1 MNIASFLVNKLPSP
15 PNIFTTNSTLLRNFY
30 STKNVIPNSF
40 VLNSVSEQFVYNEL
54 SHLNINKSPGN
65 DEIPARFLKDA
76 SSEIKGVVT
85 YLVNLSIYKNE
96 FPDELKFAIVKPLY
110 KKNKKTNVENYRP
123 VSILCI
129 LSKILERAVHNQL
142 EKYLTT
148 NQILYS
154 HQSGFRREHSTDTC
168 LINLMDY
175 INNSISEGDYVGMV
189 LLDLQKA
196 FDTVNHSILCEK
208 LKIMGVGNIDWFIS
222 YLENRKQIVNVNST
236 NSSQG
241 LVTCGVP
248 QGSILGP
255 LLFLCYINDMP
266 ISVNCKLL
274 LYADDSAL
282 LVRGKNPSHI
292 AQILSNN
299 LKSCSH
305 WLIDNKL
312 SLHLGKTE
320 SILFGSKKKLR
331 EVHEFEVK
339 CDDNIIKNVKSV
351 KYLGL
356 ILDENL
362 SGESLVNNI
371 LKKSSG
377 RLKFLYRYSDILD
390 KKARKTLC
398 SALIQCNFDYASSS
412 WYTGL
417 SKGLKQKLQ
426 IMQNKTVRF
435 ILNLGNRAHIGS
447 KEFDKLD
454 ILGVTDRVKQ
464 NKLNHIFKI
473 YNGTGPEYLNEHFNK
488 ISDTEL
494 RGCTR
499 ASTHNFF
506 LPRIKGQGSNT
517 FYFSGIKNWNS
528 LPARIKEIQNF
539 KIFKDKVKRNIA
551 FEAKESELSPFLFFN

>member
-1 MNIASFLVNKLPSP
+1 M
-15 PNIFTTNSTLLRNFY
+15 
-30 STKNVIPNSF
+30 
-40 VLNSVSEQFVYNEL
+40 
-54 SHLNINKSPGN
+54 
-65 DEIPARFLKDA
+65 
-76 SSEIKGVVT
+76 
-85 YLVNLSIYKNE
+85 
-96 FPDELKFAIVKPLY
+96 
-110 KKNKKTNVENYRP
+110 
-123 VSILCI
+123 
-129 LSKILERAVHNQL
+129 
-142 EKYLTT
+142 
-148 NQILYS
+148 YS

-208 LKIMGVGNIDWFIS
+208 LRIMGVGNIDWFIS
-222 YLENRKQIVNVNST
+222 YLANRKQIVNVNST
-236 NSSQG
+236 NSSHG

-292 AQILSNN
+292 AQTLSKN
-299 LKSCSH
+299 LKSCSL

-331 EVHEFEVK
+331 EAHEFKVK
-339 CDDNIIKNVKSV
+339 CDDTIIINVKKV

-362 SGESLVNNI
+362 SGESIVHNI

-390 KKARKTLC
+390 LKARKTLC

-412 WYTGL
+412 WYSGL

-426 IMQNKTVRF
+426 IMQNKTIKF
-435 ILNLGNRAHIGS
+435 ILNLGNRTHIGC
-447 KEFDKLD
+447 KEFDKINMLN
-454 ILGVTDRVKQ
+454 VPDRVKQ
-464 NKLNHIFKI
+464 NKLDHVSKI
-473 YNGTGPEYLNEHFNK
+473 WNGSGPEYMKEPFYK
-488 ISDTEL
+488 ISL
-494 RGCTR
+494 
-499 ASTHNFF
+499 FIF
-506 LPRIKGQGSNT
+506 L
-517 FYFSGIKNWNS
+517 
-528 LPARIKEIQNF
+528 
-539 KIFKDKVKRNIA
+539 V
-551 FEAKESELSPFLFFN
+551 

>member
-1 MNIASFLVNKLPSP
+1 
-15 PNIFTTNSTLLRNFY
+15 
-30 STKNVIPNSF
+30 
-40 VLNSVSEQFVYNEL
+40 
-54 SHLNINKSPGN
+54 
-65 DEIPARFLKDA
+65 
-76 SSEIKGVVT
+76 
-85 YLVNLSIYKNE
+85 
-96 FPDELKFAIVKPLY
+96 
-110 KKNKKTNVENYRP
+110 
-123 VSILCI
+123 
-129 LSKILERAVHNQL
+129 
-142 EKYLTT
+142 
-148 NQILYS
+148 
-154 HQSGFRREHSTDTC
+154 
-168 LINLMDY
+168 MDY
-175 INNSISEGDYVGMV
+175 IHNSISEGDYVGMV

-222 YLENRKQIVNVNST
+222 YLANRKQIVNVNST

-362 SGESLVNNI
+362 SGESLVHNI

-390 KKARKTLC
+390 MKARKTLC

-426 IMQNKTVRF
+426 IMQNKTIRF
-435 ILNLGNRAHIGS
+435 ILNLGNRAHVGC

-454 ILGVTDRVKQ
+454 ILSVTDRVKQ

-473 YNGTGPEYLNEHFNK
+473 YNGTGPEYLKEHFNK

-499 ASTHNFF
+499 ASINNFF

-539 KIFKDKVKRNIA
+539 KVFKDKVKRNIS